1 MTASEPFP
9 SCSRACSAGVVLLLS
24 VRSGDAAKTRALL
37 RRLPSSDSSS
47 DDRVPP
53 LHPDATR
60 DARGHTSL
68 HLASIHDRSEITRLL
83 IAAGAST
90 ESVVTSG
97 ANEGL
102 TPLRLAAERGHLL
115 TVRALL
121 EAGADTAAEDV
132 VDRATPLHAA
142 ASAGHTSV
150 VVELIRRGGAKL
162 EARAVSGQTPLR
174 WALSMGHVGAAE
186 ALLEAGADPDAPD
199 RRGACCLHT
208 VAALKL
214 EEDGSSAF
222 AGTGEGSSLPGDM
235 AQLLLS
241 AGANP
246 NLGRAAGRAGCVHP
260 GRTPSSTALTFGSI
274 HQRGSGDNSSS
285 AGAHDGGVVWGGSGS
300 ESSACESPLHVAAR
314 ESNVRVAE
322 LLLLHGADPNAK
334 TPTREGG
341 MSPLHCAASRPI
353 VRMLLAAGADIGA
366 VSADGLT
373 SPLKLAC
380 LNAAVGCVKELLS
393 WGADDL
399 SCVPRSTPPSTLLLS
414 SLPSISETT
423 PPCPSSVP
431 LSESSAVQRI
441 NVPRLRGLV
450 GSRVPASV
458 RDAADCEEIVRMLC
472 QAPADRAWRRRGWLV
487 MLYAR
492 ATAAVAASSTLREQV
507 PPQPQGVPS
516 AKRKCVVGKKSAVA
530 ENETSEESGTVKIRD
545 VVGRLFEAQG
555 DQSVFRRVIEWL

>member
-1 MTASEPFP
+1 MAASEPFP

-47 DDRVPP
+47 DDRFPP

-68 HLASIHDRSEITRLL
+68 HLASIHDRSEIARLL
-83 IAAGAST
+83 ITAGAST

-208 VAALKL
+208 VAALKS

-222 AGTGEGSSLPGDM
+222 EGTGEGSSLPGDM

-246 NLGRAAGRAGCVHP
+246 NLGRAAGRAGRVHP
-260 GRTPSSTALTFGSI
+260 GRTPSSTALTFGST
-274 HQRGSGDNSSS
+274 HQSGSGDNSSA
-285 AGAHDGGVVWGGSGS
+285 AGAHDGGGLWSGSGS
-300 ESSACESPLHVAAR
+300 ESSVYESPLHVAAR

-334 TPTREGG
+334 TPTREGR

-353 VRMLLAAGADIGA
+353 VRMLLAAGADIGV

-414 SLPSISETT
+414 SLPPTSETT

-431 LSESSAVQRI
+431 LLEFSAVQRI
-441 NVPRLRGLV
+441 NVPRLKGLV

-492 ATAAVAASSTLREQV
+492 ATAAVAPSSTLREQV
-507 PPQPQGVPS
+507 PPQSQVVPS
-516 AKRKCVVGKKSAVA
+516 AKRKRVAGKKGAVA
-530 ENETSEESGTVKIRD
+530 ENEMSEESGAVKVRD

-555 DQSVFRRVIEWL
+555 DQSIFRRVIEWL

>member
-1 MTASEPFP
+1 MAAPELFP

-24 VRSGDAAKTRALL
+24 VKSGDAAKTKALL
-37 RRLPSSDSSS
+37 HRLPPSDSSS

-60 DARGHTSL
+60 DARGHTAL
-68 HLASIHDRSEITRLL
+68 HVASIHDRSEIARLL
-83 IAAGAST
+83 ITAGAST

-121 EAGADTAAEDV
+121 EAGADAAAEDV

-174 WALSMGHVGAAE
+174 WALSMGHVAAAE

-208 VAALKL
+208 VAALKS
-214 EEDGSSAF
+214 EEDGSSSGV
-222 AGTGEGSSLPGDM
+222 AGTEEGSSLPGNM

-241 AGANP
+241 AGASP
-246 NLGRAAGRAGCVHP
+246 NLGRAAGRAGHVRP
-260 GRTPSSTALTFGSI
+260 GKTPSSTALTLSST
-274 HQRGSGDNSSS
+274 HQGGSGDNGSA
-285 AGAHDGGVVWGGSGS
+285 AGAHDGSGLWSGS
-300 ESSACESPLHVAAR
+300 RSDSSACESPLHVAAR
-314 ESNVRVAE
+314 ESNVKVAE

-334 TPTREGG
+334 TTTREGG
-341 MSPLHCAASRPI
+341 ISPLHCAASWPI
-353 VRMLLAAGADIGA
+353 VRMLLAAGADIGV
-366 VSADGLT
+366 VSADGVT

-380 LNAAVGCVKELLS
+380 LNAAVGCVKELLL

-399 SCVPRSTPPSTLLLS
+399 SCVPRCTLPSTLPLS
-414 SLPSISETT
+414 SSPSVSETT

-431 LSESSAVQRI
+431 LSEPSAVQPI

-458 RDAADCEEIVRMLC
+458 REAADCEEIVRMLC

-492 ATAAVAASSTLREQV
+492 TTAAASSIVQEQV
-507 PPQPQGVPS
+507 PQQQWVLS
-516 AKRKCVVGKKSAVA
+516 VKRRRVVGKKTTTVA
-530 ENETSEESGTVKIRD
+530 ENEASEESEALKFRD
-545 VVGRLFEAQG
+545 VVSRLFEAQG